1 MNHPGGVL
9 TYFYINKMPEDTSA
23 VISLSFLEKEGKVIR
38 KLSNKAKE
46 KADKLDVKEGA
57 NLFIWDMRYPKA
69 KDFEGM
75 VLWWAGLNGPK
86 APPGE
91 YRAVLS
97 IGDKEMERSFTIL
110 KDPRSSSTEEDLREQ
125 FAFMQE
131 VNAKVSEA
139 HQAILDIRE
148 VRKQLRHFTSRWK
161 EADGKKELV
170 AKAEAIDSVMSNVE
184 QVLYQTKNESSQ
196 DPLNYPIK
204 LTNKLA
210 HLNAL
215 TGIGDFRPTEQA
227 YQAKQRLT
235 ELIDEQLAIFY
246 ELKEKDIPAFNAMV
260 KASEVDVIILK
271 ADGESQ

>member
-1 MNHPGGVL
+1 M
-9 TYFYINKMPEDTSA
+9 
-23 VISLSFLEKEGKVIR
+23 
-38 KLSNKAKE
+38 
-46 KADKLDVKEGA
+46 
-57 NLFIWDMRYPKA
+57 
-69 KDFEGM
+69 
-75 VLWWAGLNGPK
+75 
-86 APPGE
+86 
-91 YRAVLS
+91 
-97 IGDKEMERSFTIL
+97 
-110 KDPRSSSTEEDLREQ
+110 
-125 FAFMQE
+125 
-131 VNAKVSEA
+131 
-139 HQAILDIRE
+139 
-148 VRKQLRHFTSRWK
+148 RKQLRHFTSRWK

-227 YQAKQRLT
+227 YQAKHRLT